1 MPRINWKTRFGRRA
15 ARRLKREKV
24 IWLTTMGMG
33 RQPQPRPVWFLF
45 DGKGFLIYSQP
56 RTRKLAHIRRAPN
69 VALHLNSDPDGDDV
83 VVFLGR
89 ARIDPKAPP
98 ADEAAAYL
106 RKYRKAIASLGST
119 PAQFAAEYSKAI
131 RITPTALRGF

>member
-1 MPRINWKTRFGRRA
+1 MARINWKSLLGRKA

-24 IWLTTMGMG
+24 IWLTTMGKR

-45 DGKGFLIYSQP
+45 DGENFLIYSRP
-56 RTRKLAHIRRAPN
+56 RARKLAHIRRAPN

-83 VVFLGR
+83 VVLLGR
-89 ARIDPKAPP
+89 ARIDPKAPR
-98 ADEAAAYL
+98 ADEVPAYL

-119 PAQFAAEYSKAI
+119 PVQFAAEYSQAI
-131 RITPTALRGF
+131 RISPTALRGS